1 MIINTQEMSGA
12 LAEYLTTD
20 IQMKLYRGT
29 VLTVLEKCNGET
41 GYRYAGNV
49 TMIICMHA
57 TSYTYSCIPHS
68 KLCDY

>member
-29 VLTVLEKCNGET
+29 VLTILEKCNGELDIDMQVM
-41 GYRYAGNV
+41 YDNL
-49 TMIICMHA
+49 HA
-57 TSYTYSCIPHS
+57 CYYSYIQLYTRFEIM
-68 KLCDY
+68 